1 MDNELETWKQ
11 SIKIIIAGREYPFK
25 INNEE
30 DEEHI
35 RKAGRLI
42 NDRLIQY
49 KQRFSDRDVQDFL
62 ALEALRFAIK
72 TFELETKASSTEQA
86 DKLKQ
91 LDEQL
96 NIFLRQYAEY

>member
-1 MDNELETWKQ
+1 MDWKQ

-25 INNEE
+25 IHQEE
-30 DEEHI
+30 EEERI
-35 RKAGRLI
+35 RKAGKLI

-62 ALEALRFAIK
+62 ALEALRLAVK
-72 TFELETKASSTEQA
+72 TFELETKACSTEQA

-96 NIFLRQYAEY
+96 NVFLRQYADC

>member
-1 MDNELETWKQ
+1 MSWQQ

-25 INNEE
+25 IDNEE
-30 DEEHI
+30 DEERI

-49 KQRFSDRDVQDFL
+49 KQRYSDRDVQDFL

-86 DKLKQ
+86 DKLIQLDKQ
-91 LDEQL
+91 L
-96 NIFLRQYAEY
+96 NVFLRQYADC

>member
-1 MDNELETWKQ
+1 MR
-11 SIKIIIAGREYPFK
+11 IIIAGREYPFK
-25 INNEE
+25 IDNEE
-30 DEEHI
+30 DEERI

-42 NDRLIQY
+42 NERLIQY
-49 KQRFSDRDVQDFL
+49 KQRYSDRDVQDFL

-72 TFELETKASSTEQA
+72 TLELETKASSTGQA

-96 NIFLRQYAEY
+96 NVFLRQYADC